1 VTTGAQVQEQVGHGK
16 RPLVLEVEH
25 ATKRFGPVT
34 ALRDVS
40 LQLHAGEVV
49 GLIGDNGAGKSTLV
63 NIICGALRPDDGRV
77 LVDGE
82 ERHFTDPSDARAV
95 GIETVFQNLA
105 LIPTLNI
112 WENVYLRREE
122 LGPGR
127 IGKVLRAMNKR
138 AMRREVKKG
147 FERFGVSLPPMRT
160 KVTSLSG
167 GQRQQVAVTRAVLWG
182 SHIVLMDEPAAALGV
197 RQTELVLALVE
208 RLKAHGVGLL
218 FVSHNM
224 QHVLRVAD
232 RIAVLFLGQKVAD
245 FEVGADT
252 QASEL
257 VALMTGA
264 AAGDLSA
271 AKALP

>member
-1 VTTGAQVQEQVGHGK
+1 MQPSERPVVLDVQ
-16 RPLVLEVEH
+16 H

-40 LQLHAGEVV
+40 LQLRQGEVL

-63 NIICGALRPDDGRV
+63 NIICGALRADEGRV
-77 LVDGE
+77 LVDGV
-82 ERHFTDPSDARAV
+82 ERHFTDPSEARQA

-112 WENVYLRREE
+112 WENIYLRREE
-122 LGPGR
+122 LVPGML
-127 IGKVLRAMNKR
+127 GKALRVMNKR
-138 AMRREVKKG
+138 AMRREVEKG
-147 FERFGVSLPPMRT
+147 FQRFGLTLPPLRT
-160 KVTSLSG
+160 KVSSLSG
-167 GQRQQVAVTRAVLWG
+167 GQRQQVAVTRGVLWG

-197 RQTELVLALVE
+197 MQTEVVLALVE
-208 RLKAHGVGLL
+208 RLKAHGISLL
-218 FVSHNM
+218 FISHNM

-252 QASEL
+252 QATDL

-264 AAGDLSA
+264 AGGDLAA

>member
-1 VTTGAQVQEQVGHGK
+1 MKPAPGA
-16 RPLVLEVEH
+16 
-25 ATKRFGPVT
+25 
-34 ALRDVS
+34 
-40 LQLHAGEVV
+40 
-49 GLIGDNGAGKSTLV
+49 
-63 NIICGALRPDDGRV
+63 
-77 LVDGE
+77 
-82 ERHFTDPSDARAV
+82 
-95 GIETVFQNLA
+95 
-105 LIPTLNI
+105 
-112 WENVYLRREE
+112 
-122 LGPGR
+122 
-127 IGKVLRAMNKR
+127 
-138 AMRREVKKG
+138 
-147 FERFGVSLPPMRT
+147 
-160 KVTSLSG
+160 SG
-167 GQRQQVAVTRAVLWG
+167 GASSTTTY
-182 SHIVLMDEPAAALGV
+182 EPAAALGV